1 MFRRL
6 PLPVR
11 VDASADPFQ
20 RNIDILCDELE
31 LSDELI
37 ELLMRSNMVTDD
49 VAMKLQRIGSRAA
62 RIKFLLTQ
70 IPHSEKG
77 Y

>member
-1 MFRRL
+1 MCRRL
-6 PLPVR
+6 PFPVR
-11 VDASADPFQ
+11 AGALADPFQ
-20 RNIDILCDELE
+20 RHIDILCDELE
-31 LSDELI
+31 MSDELI
-37 ELLMRSNMVTDD
+37 ELLKRNKLVTDD
-49 VAMKLQRIGSRAA
+49 VAMKLQRIESRAA